1 MKELKSHLRSY
12 NTVLSNNLFF
22 YETISKK
29 QLTQTKI
36 YDIFI
41 MQLNC
46 IMSICRKHLT
56 TNPNKTIRQ
65 ILLITY
71 NTQKIAFHL
80 VRAYVASV
88 GKRTALVKKI
98 GTFITTK

>member
-41 MQLNC
+41 MQTIC
-46 IMSICRKHLT
+46 MSSCGTNLAYNISKIHIGKFQQLKHS
-56 TNPNKTIRQ
+56 KS
-65 ILLITY
+65 
-71 NTQKIAFHL
+71 H
-80 VRAYVASV
+80 
-88 GKRTALVKKI
+88 
-98 GTFITTK
+98 

>member
-1 MKELKSHLRSY
+1 MKELKSHLFSY
-12 NTVLSNNLFF
+12 ITILSTKLFLH
-22 YETISKK
+22 ETISKK

-46 IMSICRKHLT
+46 MMSICRKHLA
-56 TNPNKTIRQ
+56 TNLNETIRQ
-65 ILLITY
+65 ILITY

-88 GKRTALVKKI
+88 GKRTALVILK
-98 GTFITTK
+98 